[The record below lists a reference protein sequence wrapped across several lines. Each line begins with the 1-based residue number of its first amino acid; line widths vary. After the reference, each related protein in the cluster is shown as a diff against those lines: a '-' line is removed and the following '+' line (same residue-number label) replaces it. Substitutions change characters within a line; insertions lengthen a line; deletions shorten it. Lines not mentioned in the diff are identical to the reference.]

1 MDYPQMMAKMW
12 RGVAMGISTIV
23 GLIAVYIIITTL
35 SQHCH
40 NNRDRRNKQ

>member
-23 GLIAVYIIITTL
+23 GLIAVYIIITT
-35 SQHCH
+35 S
-40 NNRDRRNKQ
+40 RFVFRRSDKDDDEK